1 MNKLE
6 HEVILEDQKD
16 SSSRHQSVINWC
28 EEQWGKRW
36 CPITNRGG
44 LWACFWTGRHNPMS
58 YRYCFADE
66 RDQVLFIL
74 RWT

>member
-6 HEVILEDQKD
+6 YEVILEDLETP
-16 SSSRHQSVINWC
+16 SAHRSLISWC
-28 EEQWGKRW
+28 EEQWGERW
-36 CPITNRGG
+36 NPITNREG
-44 LWACFWTGRHNPMS
+44 LWACFWTGRSLPMS

-66 RDQVLFIL
+66 RDQILFIL